1 MFRRK
6 VLIVLIFQLFA
17 TVPRHNHTNRG
28 IGGVT
33 TFETQKPVM
42 LVIGRYNAWTGAGRD
57 VPHMPGFHFLGFGD
71 VTAQTLR
78 RIAPDVVLC
87 ALMGDG
93 FDAIDLAE
101 RLTALGFAGRL
112 RALAT
117 DLPNPEAVCREV
129 CAACPDIDFDVL
141 VLNDGVLTP

>member
-1 MFRRK
+1 MA
-6 VLIVLIFQLFA
+6 QS
-17 TVPRHNHTNRG
+17 HEQGN
-28 IGGVT
+28 GGVT
-33 TFETQKPVM
+33 TIEAQKPVM

-57 VPHMPGFHFLGFGD
+57 VPHMPGFHFLGYGD

-101 RLTALGFAGRL
+101 RLAGLGFTGRL

-117 DLPNPEAVCREV
+117 DLPNPDAVRREV
-129 CAACPDIDFDVL
+129 CEACPEIDFDVL
-141 VLNDGVLTP
+141 VLEDGMLTP